1 MKNSKAISLLALLAS
16 PFLATQAGATVIW
29 NGPSVTY
36 SKIARSNWT
45 LPENQDRITPL
56 VWLTRANTQ
65 GMFNIAR
72 ESSYTT
78 VSSPLGT
85 EWAYGTTADFAS
97 LIYTNWETWT
107 GGPGSGPP
115 STLGRDAV
123 VHLIDEDIYLDI
135 KFTAWGYTTGSV
147 SYVRSSEGIP
157 EPSGIALLGIG
168 TLLLGAIRN
177 RRHPESPQQNHN

>member
-1 MKNSKAISLLALLAS
+1 MKISRFPSLLALLAS
-16 PFLATQAGATVIW
+16 LLPATRTSAAVIW
-29 NGPSVTY
+29 NGPSITF

-45 LPENQDRITPL
+45 LPANQDRITPL

-65 GMFNIAR
+65 GMFNIAV
-72 ESSYTT
+72 ESAYTT

-97 LIYTNWETWT
+97 LIYKDWETWT

-135 KFTAWGYTTGSV
+135 KFTAWGYTTGSF
-147 SYVRSSEGIP
+147 SYVRSTEGIP
-157 EPSGIALLGIG
+157 EPATAAHLGVAAIALLG
-168 TLLLGAIRN
+168 L
-177 RRHPESPQQNHN
+177 RRLRIEDSI